1 MNWIEKIVWP
11 QAFLCDICMS
21 SLCLHGFTPDA
32 LVSTYH
38 SKKCRLGYLVILNW
52 TWTCVNARVS
62 GCLSVN
68 ALKDLGSRLYSISH
82 SWDKLS
88 PLTPWVRSL
97 VKKVDG
103 SMDNLL
109 SFMFINTIATTKWYV
124 VAALLF
130 IIFFPLILN
139 WGQHYDSLSPL
150 VLWDW
155 MGQGRA
161 HCCSYICNKM
171 YSPF

>member
-82 SWDKLS
+82 SWDRLS

-130 IIFFPLILN
+130 IIFFPFILN

>member
-1 MNWIEKIVWP
+1 
-11 QAFLCDICMS
+11 MS
-21 SLCLHGFTPDA
+21 SLCLHGFTPGV

-82 SWDKLS
+82 SWDRLS

-109 SFMFINTIATTKWYV
+109 SFFPLYWTEDSIMTRYLLWYYETGRARAVLIV
-124 VAALLF
+124 VAISATKCTVLFNMLWNLLF
-130 IIFFPLILN
+130 LQHVFPIAIL
-139 WGQHYDSLSPL
+139 
-150 VLWDW
+150 
-155 MGQGRA
+155 
-161 HCCSYICNKM
+161 
-171 YSPF
+171 

>member
-11 QAFLCDICMS
+11 QAFLCGICMS
-21 SLCLHGFTPDA
+21 SLCLHGFTPGA

-38 SKKCRLGYLVILNW
+38 SKKFRLGYLVILNW

-82 SWDKLS
+82 SWDGLS

-109 SFMFINTIATTKWYV
+109 SFMFINTIFIVIYHIFSPYIELRT
-124 VAALLF
+124 ALWLA
-130 IIFFPLILN
+130 ISSGIMRLDGPRPC
-139 WGQHYDSLSPL
+139 SLL
-150 VLWDW
+150 
-155 MGQGRA
+155 
-161 HCCSYICNKM
+161 
-171 YSPF
+171 